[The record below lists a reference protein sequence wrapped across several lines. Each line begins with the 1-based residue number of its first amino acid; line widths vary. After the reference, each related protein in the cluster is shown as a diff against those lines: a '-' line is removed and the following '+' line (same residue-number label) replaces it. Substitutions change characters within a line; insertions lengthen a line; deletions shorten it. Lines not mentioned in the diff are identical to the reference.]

1 MKRSRLNL
9 FKATSMSISI
19 LGIIMILATIVVFA
33 YIGIS
38 ALSSTVSS
46 DVGSGSAYDQIA
58 VLQSDYSNLS
68 SQYSDVKVQVDKS
81 NNVNLTQ
88 AYTSAN
94 LELVK
99 AQSAISDA
107 QSAVSAGK
115 SQSEIKSRIETAQQQ
130 LQTAE
135 TSLSN
140 LRSMMY

>member
-9 FKATSMSISI
+9 FKATSMSISV
-19 LGIIMILATIVVFA
+19 LGIILILATIAIFA

-58 VLQSDYSNLS
+58 VLKSDYSTLS
-68 SQYSDVKVQVDKS
+68 SQFDDVKTTVDNS
-81 NNVNLTQ
+81 NNDNLKN
-88 AYTSAN
+88 AFNNAN

-107 QSAVSAGK
+107 DSAVSAGK
-115 SQSEIKSRIETAQQQ
+115 SQDEIKSRISTAQTQ
-130 LQTAE
+130 LQKAE
-135 TSLSN
+135 SSFADVKK
-140 LRSMMY
+140 MM